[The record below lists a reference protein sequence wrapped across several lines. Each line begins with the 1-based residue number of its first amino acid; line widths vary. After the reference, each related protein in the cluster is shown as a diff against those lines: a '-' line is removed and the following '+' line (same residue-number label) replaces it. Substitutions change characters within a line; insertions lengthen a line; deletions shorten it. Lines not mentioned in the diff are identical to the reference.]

1 MVNNSG
7 RQVRATMLKSLRD
20 IALPLILAPLSVAFL
35 PGESNAAEPVRA
47 LEQEREPARTSSLEG
62 VSAWMKQRFSK
73 SEMDMYSAEDFRV
86 ESHFCS
92 CADQPEPHF
101 PYAVVLFTTPK
112 GDLVAR
118 AEPQEQGPRI
128 TPLAVRNGEQYCKL
142 EAEEQCYGSFASVCA
157 FTDFRYGPL
166 LEPYFPTC
174 K

>member
-1 MVNNSG
+1 
-7 RQVRATMLKSLRD
+7 MLKSLRD
-20 IALPLILAPLSVAFL
+20 IALPLILAPLSLAFL

-73 SEMDMYSAEDFRV
+73 SEMDTYSAEDFRV

-92 CADQPEPHF
+92 CADLPEPHF